1 MDIWVPVAHDY
12 NPSYSGG
19 GDQDDCD
26 SKPRYI
32 AREALTWKI
41 LNKNRAGEVAQG
53 EGPEFK
59 PQ

>member
-1 MDIWVPVAHDY
+1 VPVAHDY

-32 AREALTWKI
+32 AREALT
-41 LNKNRAGEVAQG
+41 
-53 EGPEFK
+53 
-59 PQ
+59 